1 MKKIILSLILGVAA
15 ANADV
20 TWVNSPI
27 KYGDQMT
34 SPQELQEV
42 KKILQKVI
50 IPLAKDAISCET
62 GKKIKDINPDLYR
75 TRLSHFADYQFR
87 LLNFDYIRLHS
98 QEGKLQVYDSHY
110 TLNQMTIEIDGDR
123 YFCVRNDLNFDP
135 QFSTKN
141 LK

>member
-1 MKKIILSLILGVAA
+1 MKKLIFSLILGVAA

-20 TWVNSPI
+20 TWLRSPI
-27 KYGDQMT
+27 TYNDQMT
-34 SPQELQEV
+34 SPKELSEV

-50 IPLAKDAISCET
+50 IPLPKDAISCEN
-62 GKKIKDINPDLYR
+62 GKQIKDVNPDLYR
-75 TRLSHFADYQFR
+75 TRLSHFTDYRFETLSDSTRFQ
-87 LLNFDYIRLHS
+87 S
-98 QEGKLQVYDSHY
+98 QQGTLDVHTTYY

-123 YFCVRNDLNFDP
+123 YFCVRNDLTFDP